1 MTRFASLRHNPA
13 VLEIRYA
20 SAAAKVLRR
29 LPRNLASR
37 ILDAVGH
44 LPAGDVKRL
53 KGRTDYRLRVGDWRV
68 IFDMDRNLIIV
79 KAIAPRGDVYKG

>member
-1 MTRFASLRHNPA
+1 
-13 VLEIRYA
+13 LEIRYA
-20 SAAAKVLRR
+20 SDAAKVLRR

-37 ILDAVGH
+37 ILDAVGR

-68 IFDMDRNLIIV
+68 IFAMDGGTIMV
-79 KAIAPRGDVYKG
+79 KAIASRGDIYKR